1 MYNVNTFQSAGA
13 ATEKVRSPL
22 HGTVG
27 ACFERNVDDV
37 GTGKGLT
44 CLLYIQEPVQCFI
57 DINTLYCIVL
67 CILQAFNEGISI
79 QAFLISFFGVC
90 QNSCSSILDILKTSN
105 QGFTYA

>member
-1 MYNVNTFQSAGA
+1 MYNGNTFQSAGA

-44 CLLYIQEPVQCFI
+44 CILYIQELV
-57 DINTLYCIVL
+57 
-67 CILQAFNEGISI
+67 
-79 QAFLISFFGVC
+79 
-90 QNSCSSILDILKTSN
+90 
-105 QGFTYA
+105 